1 MMMVSDIRYWVM
13 PSLALLWSLLW
24 NARSGNAVLK
34 SASILLL
41 CAACFDGALGWIHT
55 ALEDLHFSDYVK
67 SFEAAP
73 PEMVMVIPINPEG
86 RAMRLV
92 NTPPVERVA

>member
-1 MMMVSDIRYWVM
+1 MVSDIRYWVM

-34 SASILLL
+34 SASIVLL
-41 CAACFDGALGWIHT
+41 CAACFGATLGWIHP
-55 ALEDLHFSDYVK
+55 ALEDLHFSDYIK

-73 PEMVMVIPINPEG
+73 PEMVMVIPINLEG
-86 RAMRLV
+86 WKMRLV
-92 NTPPVERVA
+92 